1 MKYQLNLHVQSVNHL
16 SNGLIHLELAPANGE
31 KLPPMQPG
39 QFVEVA
45 VDKAKVLLNRPF
57 SIYNAT
63 DSVLELL
70 VKPLGRGSEAMSLYN
85 TGDTMRVI
93 APLGRGFELP
103 EKPCRVLLVGG
114 GVGVAPMLYVARA
127 LCERGIRPTLVYGE
141 RTAPDARLKSRLSQ
155 YADLEICTDDGSEGL
170 HGLVTKHPAV
180 ADGHPDHV
188 LVCGP
193 APMMKAMHHI
203 AKERGLCAQFSLE
216 NKMAC
221 GLGACLCCVEQT
233 TTGNRCVCTDG
244 PVFKAEELP
253 W

>member
-1 MKYQLNLHVQSVNHL
+1 MKYQLNLQVQRVNHL
-16 SNGLIHLELAPANGE
+16 SNGLIHMELVPANGE

-70 VKPLGRGSEAMSLYN
+70 IKPLGRGSEAMGLYEA
-85 TGDTMRVI
+85 GDSMRVI
-93 APLGRGFELP
+93 APLGRGFDLP
-103 EKPCRVLLVGG
+103 EQPCKVLLVGG

-127 LCERGIRPTLVYGE
+127 LNEKGLRPVLVYGE
-141 RTAPDARLKSRLSQ
+141 RTAPDAQLKERLSE
-155 YADLEICTDDGSEGL
+155 YADLEICTDDGTEGF
-170 HGLVTKHPAV
+170 HGLVTNHKAV
-180 ADGHPDHV
+180 AEGTPDHM

-193 APMMKAMHHI
+193 APMMKAMHQI
-203 AKERGLCAQFSLE
+203 ASERGIDAQFSLE